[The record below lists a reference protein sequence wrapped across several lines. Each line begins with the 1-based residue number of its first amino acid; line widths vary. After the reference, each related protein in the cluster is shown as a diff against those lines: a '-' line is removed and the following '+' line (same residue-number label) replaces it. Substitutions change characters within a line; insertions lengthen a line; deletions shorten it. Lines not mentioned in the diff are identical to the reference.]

1 MHIGAKGVDEIM
13 NRKTEYD
20 LAYAKQNIR
29 RVTIGF
35 NRNTDSDLIDYV
47 ESIENMQK
55 YLKDLIRQ
63 DMEKRK

>member
-1 MHIGAKGVDEIM
+1 MD
-13 NRKTEYD
+13 RKTEYD

-35 NRNTDSDLIDYV
+35 NRNTDADLLDYM